1 MRTLGQQVQ
10 RIRSKNA
17 GPFWVTVD
25 IFCGSKEVYQNI
37 LIKLENKIIIEL
49 FKIPGQTLK
58 KFQIENLNVIKFSFP
73 RKIVQGNIADR
84 DMHGAQFA
92 VLLSEI
98 EF

>member
-1 MRTLGQQVQ
+1 MKTLGQQVQ

-17 GPFWVTVD
+17 GPFWVTID
-25 IFCGSKEVYQNI
+25 IFCGSKEVYQNV
-37 LIKLENKIIIEL
+37 LLKLENKIIIDL

-58 KFQIENLNVIKFSFP
+58 KFQI
-73 RKIVQGNIADR
+73 QGHITDR